1 MADGQDGA
9 VATDQRQA
17 VHRLRIDADPESVEK
32 GLVTLVLTLVE
43 LLRQLMERQA
53 LRRVEQGSLTD
64 DQIEKVGSTL
74 MALEARM
81 AELRD
86 HFGLTVED
94 LNLDLGP
101 LGPLLPREGRQAQLW
116 LECLANV
123 LAGVFHLLSDLTGAA
138 ARTLCLSLGL
148 QVRIASGPASLFL
161 GPPLAHLE
169 PVAHLVEETHVVRL
183 LWVARWCTSQVLAV

>member
-1 MADGQDGA
+1 M
-9 VATDQRQA
+9 VTTDRRKT
-17 VHRLRIDADPESVEK
+17 VDRLRIGADPESVEK

-101 LGPLLPREGRQAQLW
+101 LGPLLPRE
-116 LECLANV
+116 
-123 LAGVFHLLSDLTGAA
+123 
-138 ARTLCLSLGL
+138 
-148 QVRIASGPASLFL
+148 
-161 GPPLAHLE
+161 
-169 PVAHLVEETHVVRL
+169 
-183 LWVARWCTSQVLAV
+183 